1 MERAYFTFFKS
12 FYDAINML
20 TDKAVQADAYRVLCE
35 YALTGEEP
43 DLSGVSD
50 VVAAIFVMARP
61 NIDTSRKKAESG
73 KAGGKATQ
81 SGGEAD
87 ASDDEANE
95 SNDEANRSKPQANAS
110 KPEANASK
118 PQANRSKSKKPAS
131 EIGDRSK
138 EIGDRK
144 KELGVEVGVGSR
156 EREYEGEGADALPP
170 VLRKAVG
177 DWLAYK
183 RERREAYKPTGL
195 KSLMTQIERAC
206 ALHGPEAVAE
216 LIHDCMASG
225 YRGITF
231 DRLERR
237 SRDKPSGN
245 PFLDMLQEEAAR

>member
-73 KAGGKATQ
+73 KAGGKASQ
-81 SGGEAD
+81 SEAD
-87 ASDDEANE
+87 ASENEANE

-144 KELGVEVGVGSR
+144 KELGVEVGAGSR
-156 EREYEGEGADALPP
+156 EREYEVEGADALPP
-170 VLRKAVG
+170 VLRKAVAE
-177 DWLAYK
+177 WLAYK

-237 SRDKPSGN
+237 SRDKPSSN

>member
-12 FYDAINML
+12 FYDAISML

-73 KAGGKATQ
+73 KAGGKASQ
-81 SGGEAD
+81 SSGEAD
-87 ASDDEANE
+87 ASENEASE

-110 KPEANASK
+110 KPEANA
-118 PQANRSKSKKPAS
+118 SKSKKPAS

-206 ALHGPEAVAE
+206 ALHGPETVAE

>member
-12 FYDAINML
+12 FYDAISML

-73 KAGGKATQ
+73 KAGGKASQ
-81 SGGEAD
+81 SSGEAD
-87 ASDDEANE
+87 ASEGEANA
-95 SNDEANRSKPQANAS
+95 SNDEADAS
-110 KPEANASK
+110 EDEANASK
-118 PQANRSKSKKPAS
+118 PQANASKSKKPAS

-156 EREYEGEGADALPP
+156 ESEYKGEGADALPP
-170 VLRKAVG
+170 VLRTALD

-183 RERREAYKPTGL
+183 RERREPYKPKGL
-195 KSLMTQIERAC
+195 HALISQIERAC
-206 ALHGPEAVAE
+206 ALHSPEAVAD

-237 SRDKPSGN
+237 SRPRAAPESGN
-245 PFLDMLQEEAAR
+245 PFLDMLRGDAP

>member
-20 TDKAVQADAYRVLCE
+20 TDKAVQADAYRALCE

-87 ASDDEANE
+87 ASEGEANE

-110 KPEANASK
+110 KTKANASK
-118 PQANRSKSKKPAS
+118 TKKPAS

-170 VLRKAVG
+170 VLRKAVAE
-177 DWLAYK
+177 WLAYK

-237 SRDKPSGN
+237 SRDKPSSN

>member
-12 FYDAINML
+12 FYDAISML

-73 KAGGKATQ
+73 KAGGKATK

-87 ASDDEANE
+87 ASEDEANE

-110 KPEANASK
+110 K
-118 PQANRSKSKKPAS
+118 SKKTAS

-237 SRDKPSGN
+237 SRDKPSSN

>member
-12 FYDAINML
+12 FFDAINML

-81 SGGEAD
+81 GGGEAD
-87 ASDDEANE
+87 ASEDEANE

-110 KPEANASK
+110 KAEANASK

-144 KELGVEVGVGSR
+144 KELGVGVGSR

-177 DWLAYK
+177 EWLAYK

-237 SRDKPSGN
+237 SRDKPSSN

>member
-20 TDKAVQADAYRVLCE
+20 TDKAAQADAYRVLCE
-35 YALTGEEP
+35 YALTGAEP

-61 NIDTSRKKAESG
+61 NIDTSRKKAENG

-81 SGGEAD
+81 NSGEAD
-87 ASDDEANE
+87 ASEGEANE

-110 KPEANASK
+110 KP
-118 PQANRSKSKKPAS
+118 QANRSKSKKTAS

-206 ALHGPEAVAE
+206 ALHGPDAVAE

-237 SRDKPSGN
+237 SRDKPSSN

>member
-87 ASDDEANE
+87 ASEDEANE
-95 SNDEANRSKPQANAS
+95 SNDEANR
-110 KPEANASK
+110 SK

-144 KELGVEVGVGSR
+144 KELEVEVGVGSR

-206 ALHGPEAVAE
+206 ALHGPDAVAE

-237 SRDKPSGN
+237 SRDKPSSN

>member
-12 FYDAINML
+12 FYDAISML

-73 KAGGKATQ
+73 KAGGKATK

-87 ASDDEANE
+87 ASEDEASE

-110 KPEANASK
+110 K
-118 PQANRSKSKKPAS
+118 SKKTAS

-206 ALHGPEAVAE
+206 ALHGPDAVAE
-216 LIHDCMASG
+216 LIQDCMASG